1 MNTISRYPGRVRLS
15 SRFFKDQITRN
26 MKKRIIKA
34 LYFACI
40 AAIFAACVITNEA
53 GDPCMW
59 NYVLFAFAGLT
70 G

>member
-1 MNTISRYPGRVRLS
+1 
-15 SRFFKDQITRN
+15 